1 MTDDTPLPFDLPA
14 VRRKKLTVDFDGGN
28 QSSDGGLLLL
38 REAER
43 KIGVCRRLADA
54 MPDHR
59 DPNRLRH
66 AMFEMVMARSSAIA
80 CGYEDANDFD
90 RLRHDPLMKVAVGR
104 CPQSG
109 AALASQSTIS
119 RLENAPSKSEA
130 TRLCAALVDQL
141 ATTVKPG
148 RLEILDID
156 DTFCAAHGGQQLAFW
171 NAHHDE
177 RGFASMHIYH
187 VASGAPVAAILRPAR
202 TPKGTEVR
210 TVIKHVTR
218 RLRQHWRHTRIVWR
232 GDSHYGRAEAMDWAE
247 SNGEDYIFGLPG
259 NAALDALT
267 AETAKHL
274 RFHHAARSQEKLRTH
289 VSFMYQA
296 SSWPRPRKVVAR
308 LECSLQPDSQASV
321 TSMGMR
327 QEVDIRY
334 VVTSLKG
341 SAQHLYENVYCARGQ
356 MENLIKL
363 HKAQLASDRMSC
375 HSATA
380 NQVRLALHTAA
391 FWLMH
396 AVRAAIPQTD
406 PFAKA
411 EFATIR
417 ERLIKIGAR
426 VIEHIARIRI
436 QLPTSCP
443 QGGLFRAIALGLMP
457 SAP

>member
-1 MTDDTPLPFDLPA
+1 MTDEPFDPLLPFDLPA
-14 VRRKKLTVDFDGGN
+14 VRRKKVTVDFGGGN
-28 QSSDGGLLLL
+28 QSSDAGLLLL

-43 KIGVCRRLADA
+43 RLGVCRRLAEA
-54 MPDHR
+54 MPDRR
-59 DPNRLRH
+59 DPDRVRH
-66 AMFEMVMARSSAIA
+66 AMLEMVMARAAAIA
-80 CGYEDANDFD
+80 CGHKDAVDLD
-90 RLRHDPLMKVAVGR
+90 RLRHDPLMKLAVGR

-119 RLENAPSKSEA
+119 RLENAPSKIEA
-130 TRLCAALVDQL
+130 ARLTAALIDQFA
-141 ATTVKPG
+141 ATMKPG
-148 RLEILDID
+148 RQAILDID

-177 RGFASMHIYH
+177 RGFAPMHIYD
-187 VASGAPVAAILRPAR
+187 AGSGTPVVTLLRPAR

-210 TVIKHVTR
+210 TVIKHVTK
-218 RLRQHWRHTRIVWR
+218 RLRGHWRRTRIIWR
-232 GDSHYGRAEAMDWAE
+232 GDGHYGRVEAMEWAE
-247 SNGEDYIFGLPG
+247 DNGADYIFGLAG
-259 NAALDALT
+259 NAALDALV
-267 AETAKHL
+267 AEAAANL
-274 RFHHAARSQEKLRTH
+274 RFHHAKSSQTKLRSYA
-289 VSFMYQA
+289 SFMYQA
-296 SSWPRPRKVVAR
+296 GSWKRPRKVVAR
-308 LECSLQPDSQASV
+308 LECSLQPIAGE
-321 TSMGMR
+321 TGMR

-341 SAQHLYENVYCARGQ
+341 SAQHLYETVYCQRGQ

-380 NQVRLALHTAA
+380 NQVRLVLHTAA

-396 AVRAAIPQTD
+396 GVRAAIPRTS
-406 PFAKA
+406 PLASA

-443 QGGLFRAIALGLMP
+443 EGGLFRAIALGLMP
-457 SAP
+457 AGP